1 MNIQLKNTKHTP
13 INKIV
18 IVGHPL
24 SGYQDVEVLLNSG
37 GMNAALPSRRDGFLP
52 AEISM
57 ALCKAHHVPRFEL
70 MNSPTEIKQI
80 ETAALWHGMALDLLL
95 GNIDQDFW
103 GWADPQAVYSLDYWQ
118 SLDPQIA
125 FILVYDTPQQLISQ
139 AFDQQTPLSSHAL
152 AKTIQGWLAYNAALL
167 HFYHRN
173 TERCLLV
180 HSQQVRESTT
190 ACLQQVRTRIGAPVQ
205 TVSECGSDSH
215 IIDVTTNDEIA
226 RQQQT
231 SLKTYIAQ
239 ALMHDQPDSMQLYE
253 ELQSVAN
260 LPLVDT
266 PSKPASPLDAW
277 LAMTAMQSQHTEQ
290 ITQVEVKCQ
299 EQAAHIQQL
308 NQQISSSKTQLN
320 EKQQGI
326 AQLQLSLASDQKQV
340 QEQQKENALL
350 LAQLHQV
357 QEELERQ
364 FLADQQQKI
373 KALQVSETLATERK
387 KDIDKLS
394 LEKAKLAEEHKKEV
408 AQRKKDKE
416 QHAAELIA
424 QNTQLKNQLA
434 AELTA
439 QSTQLKKQLAA
450 ELTTQSTQLKKQ
462 LAAEQATIQASVLNK
477 QLTTQQATTQSAQ
490 ENQLLLRQL
499 HQVQE
504 ELERYFHENQKLKH
518 PVVPP
523 KPSYYGAA
531 DRIKTQL
538 SYKLGA
544 TMISQSSS
552 LSGLLTLPWAL
563 IKQVREYRA
572 NHQANIKLPPIQQY
586 SDAHEAE
593 RVKQH
598 LSYRLGTAL
607 LSNARSP
614 LGWLKMPW
622 VMHGEIRQFKLSR
635 SSK

>member
-24 SGYQDVEVLLNSG
+24 SGYQDVEALLNSG

-70 MNSPTEIKQI
+70 MNSPAEIKQI
-80 ETAALWHGMALDLLL
+80 ETAALWHGMALDLFL
-95 GNIDQDFW
+95 GNIDQEFW
-103 GWADPQAVYSLDYWQ
+103 GWADPQSVYLLNYWQ

-139 AFDQQTPLSSHAL
+139 AFDEQTQLSTEAL
-152 AKTIQGWLAYNAALL
+152 EKTIHGWCAYNAALL

-180 HSQQVRESTT
+180 HSQQVRESTA

-205 TVSECGSDSH
+205 TVSECGRVSH

-308 NQQISSSKTQLN
+308 NQQISSSKIQLN

-350 LAQLHQV
+350 LAHLHQV

-394 LEKAKLAEEHKKEV
+394 LEKAKLAEEYKKEV

-450 ELTTQSTQLKKQ
+450 E
-462 LAAEQATIQASVLNK
+462 QATIQASALNK
-477 QLTTQQATTQSAQ
+477 QLTTQSAQ
-490 ENQLLLRQL
+490 ENELLLRQL

-518 PVVPP
+518 PVAPP

-598 LSYRLGTAL
+598 LSYRLGTVL
-607 LSNARSP
+607 LSSARSP